1 MEARYEHYADHIGDI
16 GRRAP
21 DGVAVV
27 AGYHDVIRAAR
38 QGFRRIVRMEHGIGQ
53 SYTEPHPGYP
63 GGTGNGDVGLFLTPN
78 EHSAER
84 WRVAYPDTRVEVVGC
99 PKLDGLPRRDPPL
112 GVPVVAFAFHFDLYL
127 CPETRSAL
135 PWFREA
141 IAPTSQIWPVVGHG
155 HPRRND
161 LARIYSREGV
171 SYVPRFDDVCRVA
184 DVLVADNTS
193 VLYEFAATGRPVVV
207 MDPPVY
213 RRDVRHGLRFWD
225 AAQVGVHVSVP
236 EGVPDAIAR
245 ALELWPDD
253 VAAREAALDLV
264 YAYRTGGTD
273 RAVAAIT
280 DWAAA

>member
-1 MEARYEHYADHIGDI
+1 MDPRYEHYADHIGEISD
-16 GRRAP
+16 RAP
-21 DGVAVV
+21 DGVTIV

-38 QGFRRIVRMEHGIGQ
+38 LGHRRIVRMEHGIGQ
-53 SYTEPHPGYP
+53 SYTEPFPGYP
-63 GGTGNGDVGLFLTPN
+63 GGDGNGDVGLFLTPN
-78 EHSAER
+78 EHAANR
-84 WRVAYPDTRVEVVGC
+84 WRRAYPRTRVEVVGC
-99 PKLDGLPRRDPPL
+99 PKLDRVPRRAPPL

-127 CPETRSAL
+127 CPETQSAL
-135 PWFREA
+135 PWFRPA
-141 IAPTSQIWPVVGHG
+141 IAEVAKIWPVVGHG
-155 HPRRND
+155 HPRRSD
-161 LARIYSREGV
+161 LAGIYAREGV

-193 VLYEFAATGRPVVV
+193 VLYEFASTGRPVVV

-225 AAQVGVHVSVP
+225 AAHIGVPVA
-236 EGVPDAIAR
+236 EAKGVPDAIAR
-245 ALELWPDD
+245 ALELRPDD